1 MRTVLMSS
9 VAALALSFATG
20 RMAPARAQ
28 SAVPAMATPNA
39 APAMTSPNAVPAMT
53 SPNAVP
59 AMTNPSEATPAQIA
73 PSMAP
78 PSDAGS
84 AAMAPQP
91 NETSTP
97 PPAPA
102 MHRHHM
108 RHMAATSGSNDTGGE
123 HWAHQ
128 PGTGE
133 SGPAS
138 NTASNIDSADTHSA
152 IAPHFPEPKVGEGAD
167 AGTLL
172 RAAQAALAAHHTGAA
187 QQALEMAETRL
198 LDRSTPVDAA
208 SVPDQ
213 NMAVQQVATARKALA
228 SGDNAAASAA
238 IQTAMAGSMGR

>member
-9 VAALALSFATG
+9 VAALALTFATG
-20 RMAPARAQ
+20 SLAPAQAQ
-28 SAVPAMATPNA
+28 SA
-39 APAMTSPNAVPAMT
+39 APAMA
-53 SPNAVP
+53 
-59 AMTNPSEATPAQIA
+59 NPSEAPPAQIA

-84 AAMAPQP
+84 AAMAPAP
-91 NETSTP
+91 DESSTT
-97 PPAPA
+97 PPAPVV
-102 MHRHHM
+102 RHH
-108 RHMAATSGSNDTGGE
+108 RISHMAAAPATDETGGG

-138 NTASNIDSADTHSA
+138 NVASNIDSADTHSA
-152 IAPHFPEPKVGEGAD
+152 IAPHLPEPAVGEGAGAD
-167 AGTLL
+167 TLL

-208 SVPDQ
+208 NVPDQ
-213 NMAVQQVATARKALA
+213 NMAVQQVASARKALA
-228 SGDNAAASAA
+228 SGDTAAASAA
-238 IQTAMAGSMGR
+238 IQTAMAGAMPQ